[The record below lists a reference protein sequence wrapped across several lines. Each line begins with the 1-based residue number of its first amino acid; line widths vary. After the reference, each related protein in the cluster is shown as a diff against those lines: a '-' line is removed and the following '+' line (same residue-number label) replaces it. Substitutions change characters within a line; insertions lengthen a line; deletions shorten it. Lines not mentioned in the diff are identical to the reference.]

1 MSENS
6 VMFLEVPVQGQRAKM
21 FHNGQ
26 EASTSAVQTVEFKEG
41 WYKVTTASGNC
52 YVGQVQPQQ
61 QPVVSGATVYH
72 QTPQQPQQAYQPQ
85 QTVTA
90 TPAPYQPLQHPVRKK
105 TTVCGV
111 CILIALVLIVASIG
125 RALFRAVENSI
136 SAETSKQT
144 ATGNSSSP
152 SAESADKSPVPIGS
166 VGQLDGKGET
176 FAWVCRTPE
185 ADSRLTKACVA
196 KDWIG
201 IQQME
206 ASGEAVEVPDGT
218 KVQVI
223 DIKFGVDELKNVR
236 ILEGEH
242 YGMAGW
248 LEASYVRS
256 LRSTKADH

>member
-1 MSENS
+1 
-6 VMFLEVPVQGQRAKM
+6 MFLEVPVQGQRAKI

-61 QPVVSGATVYH
+61 QPVVSGATIYH

-90 TPAPYQPLQHPVRKK
+90 PPAPYQPLQYPVRKK

-111 CILIALVLIVASIG
+111 CILIALALIVAFIA

-136 SAETSKQT
+136 SAGTSKQT

-152 SAESADKSPVPIGS
+152 SAESADKPDFEVVDFSLETGEYGNEHIVGTAKNNTDNSYSYVQVDFNLYDSSGAQVGS
-166 VGQLDGKGET
+166 T
-176 FAWVCRTPE
+176 FANCNNVEPHATWKFDAPVLEDNAT
-185 ADSRLTKACVA
+185 SA
-196 KDWIG
+196 KFVGGSHI
-201 IQQME
+201 E
-206 ASGEAVEVPDGT
+206 
-218 KVQVI
+218 
-223 DIKFGVDELKNVR
+223 
-236 ILEGEH
+236 
-242 YGMAGW
+242 
-248 LEASYVRS
+248 
-256 LRSTKADH
+256 